1 MMVKRG
7 DSEDFFPVSQFLGSE
22 LDDDGADLEDVDTGD
37 NDEDDE
43 CIGHHGDD
51 TEIGAECERADVP
64 HIELGLDIEPEESDE
79 GSDDEHT
86 DSREDEEALVV
97 SNEGVDDIIKE
108 EESASK
114 TVETIGDIDRIGHSD
129 DDEYEEGNIEESN
142 LECPEERDAESSMTE
157 FDIEPI
163 GSESGENSKENH
175 FDSCRETLG
184 SPDPSDIEIV
194 VYESDESD
202 TCEREESEIG
212 FVSIPETVLNGNTE
226 DILDICCEKLSD
238 NGKSDE

>member
-51 TEIGAECERADVP
+51 TEIGAECERADVS
-64 HIELGLDIEPEESDE
+64 HIELGGLDIEPEESDE

-86 DSREDEEALVV
+86 DSRENKEALIVG
-97 SNEGVDDIIKE
+97 NEGIDDIIKE

-114 TVETIGDIDRIGHSD
+114 TVETIGDIDCIGHGD
-129 DDEYEEGNIEESN
+129 DDEYEEGNIEESD
-142 LECPEERDAESSMTE
+142 LECPEEGDTESSMTE

-163 GSESGENSKENH
+163 GSESGKNGEENH
-175 FDSCRETLG
+175 FDSC
-184 SPDPSDIEIV
+184 
-194 VYESDESD
+194 
-202 TCEREESEIG
+202 
-212 FVSIPETVLNGNTE
+212 
-226 DILDICCEKLSD
+226 
-238 NGKSDE
+238 